1 MLWNNR
7 KSFLVASCLI
17 GVAVIGGLFYFFLSR
32 SPLSEYIKK
41 ADACAVQFAQA
52 EEQIGCWYRVI
63 EEAINTESIDDG
75 MKVFSYVYENFTP
88 FIESG
93 CHRHAHK
100 IGDIVYYGQYL
111 ANPDIDAIDFP
122 QSTTA
127 CGYGFYHGFLE
138 HLVQDNPD
146 SAFVTDVC
154 TTLGKKYGATMGDIQ
169 LTCYHGAG
177 HGFMLAEIEKQ
188 EKQYWGNIP
197 VFSKRPV
204 ELCNGLP
211 EAREGDREE
220 CRQGIFNVIMEW
232 GEVKNYGF
240 SYEKEAP
247 LAVCHGLSAGLL
259 HACYYEAAQKFD
271 GVAQKDLARAWRI
284 AQAESPEHALMIL
297 NVAVAG
303 VVQQTI
309 ADDSYAAFG
318 KGCTTLPTGPKSGC
332 IESIVNG
339 LYEHGAP
346 TEEFKRALA
355 FCQLDYVQN
364 DPDASEACMR
374 AFVQRLP
381 RFYTPDRIVGE
392 VCPLLEGK
400 PRETCDAFGE

>member
-1 MLWNNR
+1 MWWSKNNR
-7 KSFLVASCLI
+7 T
-17 GVAVIGGLFYFFLSR
+17 AVIGLLAVTFLGGVVLFLTR
-32 SPLSEYIKK
+32 SSPYIQE
-41 ADACAVQFAQA
+41 ADACAVQFTQA
-52 EEQIGCWYRVI
+52 DEQIGCWYRII
-63 EEAINTESIDDG
+63 ETAINEGGIDAG
-75 MKVFSYVYENFTP
+75 MDVFSHVYESYKP
-88 FIESG
+88 FIETG

-100 IGDIVYYGQYL
+100 VGDIVYYGQYL

-138 HLVQDNPD
+138 HLIQDHPE

-154 TTLGKKYGATMGDIQ
+154 TKLGNKYGATMGDIQ

-188 EKQYWGNIP
+188 EKKNWGNIP

-211 EAREGDREE
+211 DAREGDREE

-240 SYEKEAP
+240 TYEKDTP
-247 LAVCHGLSAGLL
+247 LEICRGLPESWL

-271 GVAQKDLARAWRI
+271 GVAHQDLARAWRI
-284 AQAESPEHALMIL
+284 AQAESTEHALMIL

-309 ADDSYAAFG
+309 AEDSYASFG
-318 KGCTTLPTGPKSGC
+318 EGC
-332 IESIVNG
+332 IALPAEPKAGCVESIVNG

-346 TEEFKRALA
+346 MEEYKRALD

-364 DPDASEACMR
+364 DADAAESCMR

-381 RFYTPDRIVGE
+381 RFYTPERIVRE

-400 PRETCDAFGE
+400 SRETCDAFGE

>member
-1 MLWNNR
+1 MYKHYRVLALG
-7 KSFLVASCLI
+7 FLLLV
-17 GVAVIGGLFYFFLSR
+17 VGGAIIFFQFR
-32 SPLSEYIKK
+32 GTPYQKH
-41 ADACAVQFAQA
+41 ADACAAAFAQP

-63 EEAINTESIDDG
+63 EDAITHDSIDTG
-75 MKVFSYVYENFTP
+75 MNVFSYVYETYTP
-88 FIESG
+88 FIETG

-100 IGDIVYYGQYL
+100 VGDIVYYGQYL

-138 HLVQDNPD
+138 HLIQDNPR
-146 SAFVTDVC
+146 SEFVTEVC
-154 TTLGKKYGATMGDIQ
+154 TKLGNKYGAAMGDIQ

-188 EKQYWGNIP
+188 DRKYWGNIP
-197 VFSKRPV
+197 VFSKRPI

-211 EAREGDREE
+211 DAREGDREE

-232 GEVKNYGF
+232 GEVQNYGF
-240 SYEKEAP
+240 SYDKNDP
-247 LAVCHGLSAGLL
+247 LAICRGLPESWL

-271 GVAQKDLARAWRI
+271 GAARKNLEDAWNIAQK
-284 AQAESPEHALMIL
+284 ESSEHALMIL

-309 ADDSYAAFG
+309 AAGEHEAFG
-318 KGCTTLPTGPKSGC
+318 KGCMTLPQEPKKGC

-346 TEEFKRALA
+346 MEEYKKALA
-355 FCQLDYVQN
+355 FCELEYIQRDES
-364 DPDASEACMR
+364 ASAACSH
-374 AFVQRLP
+374 AFVQRLE
-381 RFYTPDRIVGE
+381 RFYTPERIVGE
-392 VCPLLEGK
+392 VCPRLEGVV
-400 PRETCDAFGE
+400 REKCEALAK